1 MFKPKYPQSDT
12 HTALTPHT
20 EPVPVP
26 ARPAVAPVGQ
36 ATAGLVGKV
45 RSKPTTAVVG
55 VVAVGAVLVSTL
67 LAVAITGLA
76 LSISGVV
83 LLLLVRL
90 LRQELNR

>member
-1 MFKPKYPQSDT
+1 MFKPKYPPSDT
-12 HTALTPHT
+12 HQAITPHSA
-20 EPVPVP
+20 P
-26 ARPAVAPVGQ
+26 APVVPTHQ
-36 ATAGLVGKV
+36 AQPGLVQRVGAN
-45 RSKPTTAVVG
+45 PTAAVVG

-67 LAVAITGLA
+67 LAVAITGIA

>member
-12 HTALTPHT
+12 HTALTSHT
-20 EPVPVP
+20 APVPVS
-26 ARPAVAPVGQ
+26 ARSAVTPVVQAP
-36 ATAGLVGKV
+36 AGLVGKA
-45 RSKPTTAVVG
+45 RSNPTAAVVG
-55 VVAVGAVLVSTL
+55 VVTVGAVLVSTL
-67 LAVAITGLA
+67 LAVAITGIA